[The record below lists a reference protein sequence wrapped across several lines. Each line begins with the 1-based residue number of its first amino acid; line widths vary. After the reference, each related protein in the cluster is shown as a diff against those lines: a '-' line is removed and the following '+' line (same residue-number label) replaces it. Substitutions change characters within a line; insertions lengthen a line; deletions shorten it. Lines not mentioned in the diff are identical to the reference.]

1 MDCSSSVYSWYE
13 RITCYLPYSS
23 PLLHIFQSYFALF
36 PSPPLLRCIIRL
48 SQNHVTDFVQS
59 IEAAGSMSSTFISL
73 LNELMCSV
81 PSVVDAKNLHR
92 SRNESILSTSLM
104 EDDFASI
111 AWQFVAMCLEEKEDV
126 FYASDLMVL
135 IDIVT
140 RAVKNESDSLPVAMN
155 DWNEV

>member
-1 MDCSSSVYSWYE
+1 
-13 RITCYLPYSS
+13 
-23 PLLHIFQSYFALF
+23 
-36 PSPPLLRCIIRL
+36 
-48 SQNHVTDFVQS
+48 
-59 IEAAGSMSSTFISL
+59 
-73 LNELMCSV
+73 
-81 PSVVDAKNLHR
+81 
-92 SRNESILSTSLM
+92 M